1 MARYAVIGLGR
12 FGMTVANIL
21 FDSGME
27 VIAIEKSPD
36 LVDEVSGRV
45 STAICMDA
53 TDEPAL
59 RSLNLNE
66 ADAVIIAIGSNI
78 QESILTAAILKKIG
92 VGIIYAKVEN
102 RLHGRI
108 LELIGVQHILL
119 PEEIVGTQLAKTLIS
134 KNVREYISLSS
145 GHVVMEMVAPRS
157 YVGKELQELALP
169 TKQGVNIIAI
179 KYNSLSVT
187 EDGRNVVEKK
197 VNDMPGANDLVNEG
211 DVLIMMGPKANVDR
225 LIYETTRNKD

>member
-21 FDSGME
+21 SESGMD
-27 VIAIEKSPD
+27 VIAIDKSQE
-36 LVDEVSGRV
+36 LVDDVSGRV
-45 STAICMDA
+45 TSAICMDS
-53 TDEPAL
+53 TDEAAL
-59 RSLNLNE
+59 RSQNLNE
-66 ADAVIIAIGSNI
+66 ADAVIIGIGSNI
-78 QESILTAAILKKIG
+78 QESILTAAILRKIG

-108 LELIGVQHILL
+108 LELIGVQNILL

-145 GHVVMEMVAPRS
+145 GHVVMEMVAPREF
-157 YVGKELQELALP
+157 VGRDLQDLSLP
-169 TKQGVNIIAI
+169 TNRGVNIIAI

-187 EDGRNVVEKK
+187 EDGRNVVEQKM
-197 VNDMPGANDLVNEG
+197 NDMPGANDTVNEG
-211 DVLIMMGPKANVDR
+211 DVLIMMGPKGNVDK
-225 LIYETTRNKD
+225 LIYDTTIKQV

>member
-12 FGMTVANIL
+12 FGMTVANVL
-21 FDSGME
+21 FESGMD
-27 VIAIEKSPD
+27 VIAVERNQD
-36 LVDEVSGRV
+36 LIDEVSGRV
-45 STAICMDA
+45 SLAVCMDA

-66 ADAVIIAIGSNI
+66 ADAVIIGIGSNI

-108 LELIGVQHILL
+108 LELIGVQNILL

-145 GHVVMEMVAPRS
+145 GHVVMEMLAPRS
-157 YVGKELQELALP
+157 FVDKDLQELALP
-169 TKQGVNIIAI
+169 TKMGVNVIAI
-179 KYNSLSVT
+179 RYNSLSVS
-187 EDGRNVVEKK
+187 EDGRNIMEHKI
-197 VNDMPGANDLVNEG
+197 NDMPGANDIVNEG
-211 DVLIMMGPKANVDR
+211 DVLIMMGPKARVDR
-225 LIYETTRNKD
+225 LIYETTVRKD